1 MNLKKIIAL
10 LLLVLLAF
18 LGVQQGMKKYFYPYN
33 YKEYVEKYSNEYNL
47 DPLLVLSVIKA
58 ESKFKENS
66 TSSKGAKGL
75 MQIMDSTGQWISSNI
90 EISYFLP
97 HMLYDPEINIK
108 MGCWYL
114 NNLIEQFGNVDTALA
129 AYNAGSGNV
138 SQWLQDSEY
147 SKDGETLYNIP
158 FAETKKYVDKIKV
171 NYKMY
176 KYSTSLED
184 IFYSKQFVLLNPLPL
199 FCLHFPSPHW

>member
-1 MNLKKIIAL
+1 MNLKKIIAI

-75 MQIMDSTGQWISSNI
+75 MQIMDSTGQCISSNI

-176 KYSTSLED
+176 QYLYGEE
-184 IFYSKQFVLLNPLPL
+184 
-199 FCLHFPSPHW
+199 

>member
-1 MNLKKIIAL
+1 MDYKK
-10 LLLVLLAF
+10 LLVVVLVAVTMF
-18 LGVQQGMKKYFYPYN
+18 FITRCGVKNFFFPYK
-33 YKEYVEKYSNEYNL
+33 YKEYVDKYSVEYDV
-47 DPLLVLSVIKA
+47 DPLLVLSVIKGESNFDPKA
-58 ESKFKENS
+58 ESNR
-66 TSSKGAKGL
+66 GAKGL

-176 KYSTSLED
+176 QYLYGEE
-184 IFYSKQFVLLNPLPL
+184 
-199 FCLHFPSPHW
+199 

>member
-75 MQIMDSTGQWISSNI
+75 MQIMDSTGQWISSNV

-97 HMLYDPEINIK
+97 HMLYNPEINIM

-138 SQWLQDSEY
+138 NEWLKDSEY

-171 NYKMY
+171 SYKMY
-176 KYSTSLED
+176 KYLYYKKFTSFISPTTSSVD
-184 IFYSKQFVLLNPLPL
+184 PL
-199 FCLHFPSPHW
+199 SS

>member
-1 MNLKKIIAL
+1 
-10 LLLVLLAF
+10 
-18 LGVQQGMKKYFYPYN
+18 
-33 YKEYVEKYSNEYNL
+33 
-47 DPLLVLSVIKA
+47 
-58 ESKFKENS
+58 
-66 TSSKGAKGL
+66 
-75 MQIMDSTGQWISSNI
+75 
-90 EISYFLP
+90 
-97 HMLYDPEINIK
+97 MLYDPEINIK

-138 SQWLQDSEY
+138 RQWLQDSEY

-176 KYSTSLED
+176 QYLYGEE
-184 IFYSKQFVLLNPLPL
+184 
-199 FCLHFPSPHW
+199 

>member
-1 MNLKKIIAL
+1 MKFKKIIIWLIVAIVI
-10 LLLVLLAF
+10 LV
-18 LGVQQGMKKYFYPYN
+18 GGKYSIKKYLYPYKYEEIVN
-33 YKEYVEKYSNEYNL
+33 KYSYEYNL
-47 DPLLVLSVIKA
+47 DPLLVLAVIKTESNFNKDA
-58 ESKFKENS
+58 E
-66 TSSKGAKGL
+66 SSKGAKGL
-75 MQIMDSTGQWISSNI
+75 MQIMDSTGQWISSNV

-97 HMLYDPEINIK
+97 HMLYNPEINIM

-138 SQWLQDSEY
+138 NEWLKDGEY

-171 NYKMY
+171 SYKMY
-176 KYSTSLED
+176 KYLYGEEEN
-184 IFYSKQFVLLNPLPL
+184 I
-199 FCLHFPSPHW
+199 

>member
-1 MNLKKIIAL
+1 MNFKKIIAL

-129 AYNAGSGNV
+129 AYNAGRGRVNS
-138 SQWLQDSEY
+138 WLSNKEY
-147 SKDGETLYNIP
+147 SKDGKTLDYIP
-158 FAETKKYVDKIKV
+158 YKETKEYVDKV
-171 NYKMY
+171 NTFY
-176 KYSTSLED
+176 TDD
-184 IFYSKQFVLLNPLPL
+184 IMSDEWKLV
-199 FCLHFPSPHW
+199 

>member
-47 DPLLVLSVIKA
+47 DPLLVLSVIKD

-176 KYSTSLED
+176 QYLYGEE
-184 IFYSKQFVLLNPLPL
+184 
-199 FCLHFPSPHW
+199 

>member
-1 MNLKKIIAL
+1 MNLKKIIAF
-10 LLLVLLAF
+10 LLLVLVTF
-18 LGVQQGMKKYFYPYN
+18 LGIQYGMKKYIYPYK
-33 YKEYVEKYSNEYNL
+33 YAEYVEKYSDEYNL

-58 ESKFKENS
+58 ESKFKQDS

-75 MQIMDSTGQWISSNI
+75 MQIMDSTGQWISTHV
-90 EISYFLP
+90 EINYFLP
-97 HMLYDPEINIK
+97 HMLYDPKTNIE

-114 NNLIEQFGNVDTALA
+114 NNLIEQFGDVDTALA

-138 SQWLQDSEY
+138 SEWLEDSEY

-158 FAETKKYVDKIKV
+158 FAETKKYVDRIKV

-176 KYSTSLED
+176 KYLYGED
-184 IFYSKQFVLLNPLPL
+184 ENIYK
-199 FCLHFPSPHW
+199 

>member
-1 MNLKKIIAL
+1 MNLKKIIAF
-10 LLLVLLAF
+10 LLLVLFAF
-18 LGVQQGMKKYFYPYN
+18 LGIQQGMKKYLYPYE
-33 YKEYVEKYSNEYNL
+33 YKEYVEKYSNEYNF
-47 DPLLVLSVIKA
+47 DPLLVLSVIKT
-58 ESKFKENS
+58 ESKFKEDS

-75 MQIMDSTGQWISSNI
+75 MQIMDSTGQWISSNV

-97 HMLYDPEINIK
+97 HMLYNPEINIM

-114 NNLIEQFGNVDTALA
+114 NNLIEHFGNVDTALA

-138 SQWLQDSEY
+138 NEWLKDGEY

-171 NYKMY
+171 SYKMY
-176 KYSTSLED
+176 KYLYGEEEN
-184 IFYSKQFVLLNPLPL
+184 I
-199 FCLHFPSPHW
+199 

>member
-75 MQIMDSTGQWISSNI
+75 MQIMDSTGQWISSK
-90 EISYFLP
+90 
-97 HMLYDPEINIK
+97 INIK

-176 KYSTSLED
+176 QYLYGEE
-184 IFYSKQFVLLNPLPL
+184 
-199 FCLHFPSPHW
+199 

>member
-1 MNLKKIIAL
+1 MNLKKIIVF
-10 LLLVLLAF
+10 LLLVLFAF
-18 LGVQQGMKKYFYPYN
+18 LGIQHGMKKYIYPYE

-47 DPLLVLSVIKA
+47 DPLLVLSVIKT
-58 ESKFKENS
+58 ESKFKEDS

-75 MQIMDSTGQWISSNI
+75 MQIMDSTGQWISSNV

-97 HMLYDPEINIK
+97 HMLYNPEINIM

-138 SQWLQDSEY
+138 NEWLKDGEY

-171 NYKMY
+171 SYKMY
-176 KYSTSLED
+176 KYLYGEEEN
-184 IFYSKQFVLLNPLPL
+184 I
-199 FCLHFPSPHW
+199 

>member
-75 MQIMDSTGQWISSNI
+75 MQLDSRTVD
-90 EISYFLP
+90 
-97 HMLYDPEINIK
+97 HLYRNK
-108 MGCWYL
+108 
-114 NNLIEQFGNVDTALA
+114 
-129 AYNAGSGNV
+129 
-138 SQWLQDSEY
+138 
-147 SKDGETLYNIP
+147 
-158 FAETKKYVDKIKV
+158 
-171 NYKMY
+171 
-176 KYSTSLED
+176 
-184 IFYSKQFVLLNPLPL
+184 L
-199 FCLHFPSPHW
+199 FSPHAV